1 MVSPNWIVLIDPTQL
16 VLKVNESW
24 IMNLSITPP
33 IDFYGIETIILTF
46 TPKFYPDPT
55 YEGPLVMLL

>member
-1 MVSPNWIVLIDPTQL
+1 
-16 VLKVNESW
+16 
-24 IMNLSITPP
+24 MNLSITPP